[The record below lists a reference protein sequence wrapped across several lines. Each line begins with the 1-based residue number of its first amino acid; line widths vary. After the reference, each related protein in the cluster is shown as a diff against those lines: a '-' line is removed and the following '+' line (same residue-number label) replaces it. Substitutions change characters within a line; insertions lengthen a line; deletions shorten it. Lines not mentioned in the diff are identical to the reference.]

1 MAYVPVNLLLGK
13 IQVSYKGD
21 RTLLKTDFGVHVVFG
36 GNSTVLIKL
45 DPHYKAKVY
54 GLCGNFN
61 GDARDEFSVTTPGSP
76 SANTSVALAQA
87 YHLSGLDHDYCT
99 NCLQKIDKAVTLN
112 EATMPV
118 RPVSEGVS
126 SLGRQCAVLRD
137 PKGPL
142 AHCPSQVDPASFYE
156 GCVIDHVIN
165 GASKVASNQAM
176 RSYSIVCE
184 ESDGYHDDVT
194 VGK

>member
-13 IQVSYKGD
+13 IQVSYKED
-21 RTLLKTDFGVHVVFG
+21 RTLLKTDFGVHVVFD
-36 GNSTVLIKL
+36 GNSTVLVKL

-61 GDARDEFSVTTPGSP
+61 GDAQDEFSVTTPGSP
-76 SANTSVALAQA
+76 SANTSIALAQA
-87 YHLSGLDHDYCT
+87 YHLSSLDHDYCT
-99 NCLQKIDKAVTLN
+99 HCSVTVTLN
-112 EATMPV
+112 EATLPAH
-118 RPVSEGVS
+118 PVSEGVS

-142 AHCPSQVDPASFYE
+142 ARCPSPVDPASFYE
-156 GCVIDHVIN
+156 GCVIDHVTN

-184 ESDGYHDDVT
+184 ESDGYYDDVT
-194 VGK
+194 VGKSL

>member
-1 MAYVPVNLLLGK
+1 MAYLPVNLLLGK
-13 IQVSYKGD
+13 IQVSYKED

-61 GDARDEFSVTTPGSP
+61 GDAQDEFSVTTPGSP
-76 SANTSVALAQA
+76 SANASIVLAQA
-87 YHLSGLDHDYCT
+87 YHLSSLDHDYCT
-99 NCLQKIDKAVTLN
+99 NCLQKIHNAVTLS
-112 EATMPV
+112 EATIPAH
-118 RPVSEGVS
+118 PVSEGVS
-126 SLGRQCAVLRD
+126 SLERQCVVLRD

-142 AHCPSQVDPASFYE
+142 AHCLSRVDPASFYE
-156 GCVIDHVIN
+156 GCLIDHETN